1 MEGIDRAE
9 AAGRGNLG
17 DILALRALQKPL
29 GGLNAV
35 ERKKM
40 RKMHLRER
48 VEGVREIFF
57 VISEGFRHRGERYI
71 LGIMLRKIGNDLLV
85 QNAVRLLAF
94 RECCIFNHVRANQV
108 QIAAKLDET
117 TPFAVATY
125 IDAYATRDRKEL
137 REIPDCAALECL
149 LNTWVEEN
157 GRNCFH
163 MIRIDGSFRS
173 MNVRSVP
180 AQKEPYQRLVDV
192 LEKQQTFFDYE
203 NIEGTIVGLY
213 CPPYMSSLNAVGWH
227 MHFISSDKSKGGHV
241 LGLHIADASLSAAN
255 IRSFHLRL
263 PKSEEFNRFDL
274 TLDQSKDIEK
284 IEKNAN

>member
-1 MEGIDRAE
+1 MKSTPNARKKDIAMQNEGILYQVSLLQGLTYGDYNGSVTIRELKQNGNTGIGTFDRLNGELILLDGVVYRAM
-9 AAGRGNLG
+9 G
-17 DILALRALQKPL
+17 DGCVEIAL
-29 GGLNAV
+29 
-35 ERKKM
+35 E
-40 RKMHLRER
+40 
-48 VEGVREIFF
+48 
-57 VISEGFRHRGERYI
+57 
-71 LGIMLRKIGNDLLV
+71 
-85 QNAVRLLAF
+85 
-94 RECCIFNHVRANQV
+94 
-108 QIAAKLDET
+108 DET

-125 IDAYATRDRKEL
+125 IDAYATRNRKEL
-137 REIPDCAALECL
+137 REIPDCAALESL